1 MIVVVRLLFYRN
13 YVGLCLW
20 PFIFLKEDHLKDDVF
35 LLNHERIHLRQQ
47 LELLVIPFYL
57 FYIGEW
63 LIRCCVYRDPYLAYQ
78 NLSFEQEA
86 YRHEKDLDYLDRR
99 KAYSFL
105 KYLK

>member
-1 MIVVVRLLFYRN
+1 MIVVVRHLFYRN

-20 PFIFLKEDHLKDDVF
+20 PFIFLKEDHLRDDVF

-57 FYIGEW
+57 LYICEW
-63 LIRCCVYRDPYLAYQ
+63 FIRFCIYRDAYRAYQ
-78 NLSFEQEA
+78 SLSFEQEA
-86 YRHEKDLDYLDRR
+86 YRHEKDLDYLNQR
-99 KAYSFL
+99 KAFSFL